1 LSQGDRLIATVS
13 KFDTLTEAFSSNP
26 SNKRWLGLLTR
37 KERWGLSFRGWIA
50 GAVIVFL
57 ASYWLITCI
66 YPFLAENHRINANVL
81 VVEGWIHEY
90 AIRAAVKEFRTGA
103 YEAVVAT
110 GGPVEGSGGYTNDF
124 NTSASVGADLLKKN
138 GLPTGVLFMAPSRVM
153 DRDRTYASAVA
164 LRRWL
169 ASQNVNVRGINIV
182 TENTH
187 ARRSQLLFEK
197 ALGGKMN
204 VGIIAVDNPDYDP
217 KRWWSYSAGVK
228 DVVSEGFSYLYALF
242 FVLFATE

>member
-1 LSQGDRLIATVS
+1 M
-13 KFDTLTEAFSSNP
+13 
-26 SNKRWLGLLTR
+26 
-37 KERWGLSFRGWIA
+37 
-50 GAVIVFL
+50 IVFL

-153 DRDRTYASAVA
+153 DRDRTYASGVA

-187 ARRSQLLFEK
+187 ARRSRLLFKK
-197 ALGGKMN
+197 ALGGKIN

-228 DVVSEGFSYLYALF
+228 DVVSEGFSYLYAVF
-242 FVLFATE
+242 FVSFATE